1 MNIEG
6 TYTLQAPPT
15 EVWDSLLDRE
25 LMQQIIPGIETIEP
39 VGENIYAIIFN
50 IKHAPLEG
58 TYQGQ
63 VTLSE
68 QHSPYHYRL
77 TFEGKGD
84 HGSISGD
91 GSFHL
96 HEHNEA
102 TIIAYKGTLTYSKQ
116 ETLSQPKLIKGA
128 AKLLIQQFF
137 TALATH
143 LASKEYRGEN
153 SEEHNGRIMGKIIL
167 RLPHVTTG
175 PPTAQSIFS
184 KIVQLLR
191 LGGGDY
197 EQEEHWERLL
207 RNASMISG
215 FLLLVW
221 IGTRLPSRKVPERQQ
236 IRRDNH

>member
-6 TYTLQAPPT
+6 TYTLQVPPT
-15 EVWDSLLDRE
+15 EVWHSLLDRE
-25 LMQQIIPGIETIEP
+25 LLQDIIPGIETIEQ
-39 VGENIYAIIFN
+39 VSENTYAVVFN

-68 QHSPYHYRL
+68 QHSPYHCRL
-77 TFEGKGD
+77 TFEGEGD
-84 HGSISGD
+84 HGTISGD
-91 GSFHL
+91 GSLHL

-102 TIIAYKGTLTYSKQ
+102 TIIVYKGRLTYNKQ
-116 ETLSQPKLIKGA
+116 ETLLQPKLIKGA

-143 LASKEYRGEN
+143 LASKEYRGEHY
-153 SEEHNGRIMGKIIL
+153 EEHNGQIRGKIIL

-175 PPTAQSIFS
+175 PLTARSIFS
-184 KIVQLLR
+184 KIVQLIG

-197 EQEEHWERLL
+197 EQEERWERLL
-207 RNASMISG
+207 RNASIISG

-221 IGTRLPSRKVPERQQ
+221 IGTRLPSRKEPESQTDMQR
-236 IRRDNH
+236 